1 MGSLRIISRS
11 GQRFRDRREAGIQLA
26 AEIGAYRGKSAVVL
40 GVPRGGM
47 VVAAELARALNAEL
61 DIVLAHKLRTP
72 GQAELAMGSV
82 SEDGKL
88 FLNLEIVQALNI
100 GEDYIQQE
108 KERQMAEIGR
118 RTGLFRRVRP
128 KVDLAGRI
136 VIVTDDGVATG
147 ATTQAALWAVR
158 LEKPARLVAAIPV
171 GPEETIA
178 RLADDVDEM
187 VCLRTPPFFSAV
199 GQFYASFDPVD
210 DEDVLALLEDE
221 AARATRR
228 RATKIGRPEKASL
241 YLHAYTG
248 PGSQWNR
255 S

>member
-1 MGSLRIISRS
+1 MGSLYIVSRS
-11 GQRFRDRREAGIQLA
+11 GQRFRDRREAGKLM
-26 AEIGAYRGKSAVVL
+26 AEEVNAYHGKSAVVL

-47 VVAAELARALNAEL
+47 VIAAEVARALSADL

-88 FLNLEIVQALNI
+88 FLNPEIVQSLSI
-100 GEDYIQQE
+100 GDEYIQQE
-108 KERQMAEIGR
+108 KERQMNEISR
-118 RTGLFRRVRP
+118 RTTLFRSVRP

-147 ATTQAALWAVR
+147 ATTQAALWAAR

-178 RLADDVDEM
+178 RLSEDVDEM
-187 VCLRTPPFFSAV
+187 VCLRTPPFFAAV

-210 DEDVLALLEDE
+210 DDDVLKLLEASVAGAPS
-221 AARATRR
+221 AAGRR
-228 RATKIGRPEKASL
+228 RQPRKG
-241 YLHAYTG
+241 
-248 PGSQWNR
+248 
-255 S
+255 

>member
-1 MGSLRIISRS
+1 MGSLRIISHS
-11 GQRFRDRREAGIQLA
+11 SQRFRDRREAGRLLA
-26 AEIGAYRGKSAVVL
+26 AEMGAYRGRSAVVL

-47 VVAAELARALNAEL
+47 VVAAKLAQAIEAEM

-72 GQAELAMGSV
+72 GQAELALGSV

-88 FLNLEIVQALNI
+88 FLNLDVIQTLNI
-100 GEDYIQQE
+100 GEDYIQEE
-108 KERQMAEIGR
+108 KARQMDEIGR
-118 RTGLFRRVRP
+118 RTGLFRQVRQ
-128 KVDLAGRI
+128 KVRLAGRT

-171 GPEETIA
+171 GPEETIV

-187 VCLRTPPFFSAV
+187 VCLRTPPFFAAV

-210 DEDVLALLEDE
+210 DDDVLKLLKSSVAGASG
-221 AARATRR
+221 AA
-228 RATKIGRPEKASL
+228 GRKRQSRQ
-241 YLHAYTG
+241 G
-248 PGSQWNR
+248 
-255 S
+255 

>member
-11 GQRFRDRREAGIQLA
+11 GQRFRDRREAGMLLA
-26 AEIGAYRGKSAVVL
+26 AELSTWRGRSAVVL
-40 GVPRGGM
+40 GIPRGGM
-47 VVAAELARALNAEL
+47 VVAAELARALDAEL

-88 FLNLEIVQALNI
+88 FLNLEVVQALDI
-100 GEDYIQQE
+100 GDDYIQQE
-108 KERQMAEIGR
+108 KARQMAEIAR
-118 RTGLFRRVRP
+118 RTGLFRRARP
-128 KVDLAGRI
+128 KVDLAGRN

-147 ATTQAALWAVR
+147 ATNQAALWAVR

-171 GPEETIA
+171 GPEDTIV

-210 DEDVLALLEDE
+210 DEEVLKILE
-221 AARATRR
+221 ANAGKVPGRR
-228 RATKIGRPEKASL
+228 TTSK
-241 YLHAYTG
+241 
-248 PGSQWNR
+248 
-255 S
+255 